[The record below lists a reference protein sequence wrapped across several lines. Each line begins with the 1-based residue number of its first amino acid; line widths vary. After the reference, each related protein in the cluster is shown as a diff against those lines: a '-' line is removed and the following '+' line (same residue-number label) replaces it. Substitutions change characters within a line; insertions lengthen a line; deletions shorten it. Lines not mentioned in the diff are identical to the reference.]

1 MNDIPTPQNTALR
14 FVLWVS
20 ANPDCTDKEM
30 RQRYDLLPETEQW
43 RLKVAVEGVA
53 EQTKIGKAI
62 LNGER

>member
-1 MNDIPTPQNTALR
+1 MIDIPTPQNTALR

-30 RQRYDLLPETEQW
+30 RHRYELLPETERW

-62 LNGER
+62 CHD

>member
-30 RQRYDLLPETEQW
+30 RQRYGLLPETEQW

-53 EQTKIGKAI
+53 EETKIGRAI
-62 LNGER
+62 LND